1 MCRSRRWAQT
11 HRLPP
16 PPLPPSPALA
26 LFVPSFL
33 DEPISLPDH
42 QLRVVLPPSAF
53 RLHPPPTTHR
63 SPSLACPLSSDR
75 VPGAGSN
82 QSPPP
87 SRQTGLPP
95 DVALLRSSRIC
106 CCRRPTRVLSL
117 PSSVPLVLSCL
128 SPSPSIMSSA
138 TANRYF
144 KILRVGILSCF
155 FVFLLSGWW
164 RGHGLQ
170 QGEW

>member
-16 PPLPPSPALA
+16 PPLPRARSVRAFLPRRRTNLLTRPPTPSRA
-26 LFVPSFL
+26 
-33 DEPISLPDH
+33 
-42 QLRVVLPPSAF
+42 SAF

-63 SPSLACPLSSDR
+63 PPSLACSLSSDR

-164 RGHGLQ
+164 RGHALQ